1 MSASVLQS
9 LQHVKFISLICL
21 VSMILIQPCTSW
33 TSGVTSHCLSTATTS
48 SASGCFVGRS
58 ISTRSRTTTTRKT
71 TTTTTLPPLSM
82 VFERMSEDCIV
93 SLVTAQKEARKL
105 GLKEVTN
112 EVMLA
117 GIVDRPEKA
126 KTTLTQYGITWRR
139 VLVTLKEMYSNSN
152 NDSSSFSFFK
162 TQTTAAEDLPF
173 SRSLKTSM
181 VAASKLADQM
191 ASKTVHSH
199 HVLLAL
205 LEFDGTTAAKP
216 EHERIS
222 CGALAVIINSDGVNE
237 NFDALDFCNTLVAFL
252 EQDAKEEQQLVMAG
266 SASSSGKTPTLS
278 ECGVDLTQQA
288 RAGQLDPVYGR
299 DDEIR
304 SCLRTLVRRRKN
316 NPCLIGGT
324 FSDCSSFV
332 YDRNVLD

>member
-1 MSASVLQS
+1 M
-9 LQHVKFISLICL
+9 
-21 VSMILIQPCTSW
+21 T
-33 TSGVTSHCLSTATTS
+33 LSTRQRPTS
-48 SASGCFVGRS
+48 RS
-58 ISTRSRTTTTRKT
+58 TKT
-71 TTTTTLPPLSM
+71 PMRM
-82 VFERMSEDCIV
+82 VFERMSENCIV

-117 GIVDRPEKA
+117 GIIDRPEKA

-139 VLVTLKEMYSNSN
+139 VLATLKEMYSDNHK
-152 NDSSSFSFFK
+152 NDPTSFPFFK

-181 VAASKLADQM
+181 LAASKLADQM

-216 EHERIS
+216 DLDREIIS
-222 CGALAVIINSDGVNE
+222 CGALAVIVNSDGVDE
-237 NFDALDFCNTLVAFL
+237 NFDALDFCNTLVEYL
-252 EQDAKEEQQLVMAG
+252 EQDARDEQQLVMAG
-266 SASSSGKTPTLS
+266 SSASSSGKTPTLS

-324 FSDCSSFV
+324 FSVSF
-332 YDRNVLD
+332 YPYL